1 MDFFD
6 IYNSIKYF
14 CGDIDSLML
23 TFNNQISK
31 EKLEELLK
39 YYSSIDYED
48 AMNKVILK
56 NKEKFAEYM
65 DSYLKKENKDSSYF
79 MQSEL
84 YKNHPFFSN
93 DITEIERKKYFFE
106 FVGDVEKVNDPFYKD
121 VIIKRIFSSFIYNTD
136 YELEYDYYCEC
147 LAIQTVKEWCDK
159 NDIKYNHFNDSRKD
173 IIACG
178 DYNKSIE
185 IKYKDSK
192 MRNYKEIFGLDI
204 SNDERC
210 FHFVFKEYDDEYIDE
225 DVYISGKLYEQ
236 LKQVARESG
245 LFVRKNEIDL
255 EVRKYVS
262 DYKYIFDYTYSE
274 LYMIYNKTLGTYN
287 KIGFCNKRQEIL
299 IMSFDD
305 REERIFFK
313 NVFINK

>member
-6 IYNSIKYF
+6 VYNSIKYF
-14 CGDIDSLML
+14 CGDIDSLIL

-39 YYSSIDYED
+39 YYSSIDYEE

-56 NKEKFAEYM
+56 NKDKFEEYM

-147 LAIQTVKEWCDK
+147 LAIQTVKEWCDE

-192 MRNYKEIFGLDI
+192 MRNYKEIIGLDI
-204 SNDERC
+204 SDDAKC
-210 FHFVFKEYDDEYIDE
+210 FHWIFKEYDDQYVTES
-225 DVYISGKLYEQ
+225 VYLGAKVYDQ
-236 LKQVARESG
+236 LKQVASESG
-245 LFVRKNEIDL
+245 LFVRKSEIDL
-255 EVRKYVS
+255 EVRKHIS
-262 DYKYIFDYTYSE
+262 DYKYNFNYAYSK
-274 LYMIYNKTLGTYN
+274 LYLIYNKTLNVYN
-287 KIGFCNKRQEIL
+287 KVGIYGKRQEI
-299 IMSFDD
+299 IIVSFDN
-305 REERIFFK
+305 RVGCIRFE
-313 NVFINK
+313 NVFINM